1 MSQVRNGLLQSA
13 PVPSHAFTNT
23 AIAMKPSPPLVT
35 IIGSYVQDH
44 CWTTDRFPAVGE
56 TRVGHFST
64 GPGGK
69 GFNQAIACYRQ
80 GVATTF
86 VGAIGADPLAD
97 TARRFA
103 ADEGLDCHWQTVA
116 DRPTATS
123 SIVVDAAGRNLIV
136 VDLAANLGL
145 DPVAAATRIT
155 AGTAVV
161 LTQLET
167 TVDVVAAVLQRARA
181 IGALAFLNPAPLH
194 PDLTPEVLAL
204 ADLVTPN
211 ETEFAL
217 LLGKLGVP
225 DDVSRPWEIDD
236 LNLHALCRTTG
247 VPTVVITLGER
258 GCFVSHGRDHRGDAM
273 AYYRLAPESVRAIDT
288 TGAGDAFSGALAA
301 ALAFAEP
308 GAAFRD
314 AVVHANR
321 VAAMSTEQT
330 GTAPAMPTRAQVAAR
345 YV

>member
-1 MSQVRNGLLQSA
+1 MPQ
-13 PVPSHAFTNT
+13 
-23 AIAMKPSPPLVT
+23 VT

-56 TRVGHFST
+56 TRIGHFST

-69 GFNQAIACYRQ
+69 GFNQAVACHRQ
-80 GVATTF
+80 GVTTRF
-86 VGAIGADPLAD
+86 VGALGADPLAA

-103 ADEGLDCHWQTVA
+103 AAEGLDCHWHSVP

-123 SIVVDAAGRNLIV
+123 SIVVDRAGRNLLV

-145 DPVAAATRIT
+145 EAALATAQIEV
-155 AGTAVV
+155 GTRVV

-167 TVDVVAAVLQRARA
+167 SIAVVAAALDRARA
-181 IGALAFLNPAPLH
+181 VGALAFLNPAPLH
-194 PDLTPEVLAL
+194 PELTPEVLAL
-204 ADLVTPN
+204 VDLITPN

-217 LLGKLGVP
+217 LLGLLGVP
-225 DDVSRPWEIDD
+225 DDVSRPWELAD
-236 LNLHALCRTTG
+236 LDLHALCRTTG
-247 VPTVVITLGER
+247 VPTVLITLGEN
-258 GCFVSHGRDHRGDAM
+258 GCFVSHGREHRGDAQP
-273 AYYRLAPESVRAIDT
+273 YYRLGPESVRAIDT

-321 VAAMSTEQT
+321 VAAMSTEQI
-330 GTAPAMPTRAQVAAR
+330 GTAPAMPTRAQVQAR
-345 YV
+345 FQ

>member
-1 MSQVRNGLLQSA
+1 MR
-13 PVPSHAFTNT
+13 
-23 AIAMKPSPPLVT
+23 PPLVT

-69 GFNQAIACYRQ
+69 GFNQAIACHRQ
-80 GVATTF
+80 GVATRF
-86 VGAIGADPLAD
+86 VGALGADALAD

-103 ADEGLDCHWQTVA
+103 ADEGLVCHWQTVT
-116 DRPTATS
+116 DRPTASS

-136 VDLAANLGL
+136 VDLAANRGL
-145 DPVAAATRIT
+145 DAVAAADEIE
-155 AGTAVV
+155 AGTCIV
-161 LTQLET
+161 LTQLEIAI
-167 TVDVVAAVLQRARA
+167 DAVAAALTRACA
-181 IGALAFLNPAPLH
+181 VGALAFLNPAPLH

-217 LLGKLGVP
+217 LLGMLGVP

-236 LNLHALCRTTG
+236 LDLHALCRTTG
-247 VPTVVITLGER
+247 VPTVVITLGEH
-258 GCFVSHGRDHRGDAM
+258 GCFVSHGRDNRGDVA
-273 AYYRLAPESVRAIDT
+273 AYYRLAPESVRAIDS

-308 GAAFRD
+308 DAAFRE

-321 VAAMSTEQT
+321 VAAMSTEQP
-330 GTAPAMPTRAQVAAR
+330 GTAPAMPSRTQVAAR
-345 YV
+345 FG

>member
-1 MSQVRNGLLQSA
+1 MSQ
-13 PVPSHAFTNT
+13 
-23 AIAMKPSPPLVT
+23 PPLVT

-44 CWTTDRFPAVGE
+44 CWTTDHFPAVGE

-69 GFNQAIACYRQ
+69 GFNQAVVCHRQ
-80 GVATTF
+80 GVATRF
-86 VGAIGADPLAD
+86 VGAVGVDALAD

-103 ADEGLDCHWQTVA
+103 ADEGLDCHWQRVA
-116 DRPTATS
+116 DRPTATA

-145 DPVAAATRIT
+145 DPAAAAAQIM
-155 AGTAVV
+155 AGTRVV

-167 TVDVVAAVLQRARA
+167 TLAVVAATLARARA
-181 IGALAFLNPAPLH
+181 VGALACLNPAPLH

-204 ADLVTPN
+204 ADLITPN

-217 LLGKLGVP
+217 LLGMLGVP

-236 LNLHALCRTTG
+236 LDLHALCRTTG
-247 VPTVVITLGER
+247 VPTLVITLGER
-258 GCFVSHGRDHRGDAM
+258 GCFVSHGRDHRGDVA
-273 AYYRLAPESVRAIDT
+273 AYYRLAPESVRAIDS

-301 ALAFAEP
+301 ALAFAGP

-321 VAAMSTEQT
+321 VAAISTEQS

-345 YV
+345 FP

>member
-1 MSQVRNGLLQSA
+1 MTNLNPQV
-13 PVPSHAFTNT
+13 V
-23 AIAMKPSPPLVT
+23 

-69 GFNQAIACYRQ
+69 GFNQAIACHRQ
-80 GVATTF
+80 GVATSF
-86 VGAIGADPLAD
+86 VGAVGADPLAD

-103 ADEGLDCHWQTVA
+103 AAEGLACHWQTVG

-136 VDLAANLGL
+136 VDPAANLGL
-145 DPVAAATRIT
+145 DPAAATQQIADAT
-155 AGTAVV
+155 GVV

-167 TVDVVAAVLQRARA
+167 SIGVAAAVLSRARA

-204 ADLVTPN
+204 ADLITPN

-217 LLGKLGVP
+217 LLGMLGVP

-236 LNLHALCRTTG
+236 LDLHALCRTTG
-247 VPTVVITLGER
+247 VPTVLITLGEH
-258 GCFVSHGRDHRGDAM
+258 GCFVSHGRNHRRDVA
-273 AYYRLAPESVRAIDT
+273 AYYRLPPESVRAIDT

-345 YV
+345 FS

>member
-1 MSQVRNGLLQSA
+1 MS
-13 PVPSHAFTNT
+13 
-23 AIAMKPSPPLVT
+23 LVT

-44 CWTTDRFPAVGE
+44 CWITDRFPAVGE
-56 TRVGHFST
+56 TRVGRFST

-69 GFNQAIACYRQ
+69 GFNQAIACHRQ
-80 GVATTF
+80 GVATRF
-86 VGAIGADPLAD
+86 VGAVGADALAE

-103 ADEGLDCHWQTVA
+103 AAEGLDCDWQSVA
-116 DRPTATS
+116 GRPTATA
-123 SIVVDAAGRNLIV
+123 SIVVDADGRNLIV

-145 DPVAAATRIT
+145 DPAAAAAQIA
-155 AGTAVV
+155 AGTRVV

-167 TVDVVAAVLQRARA
+167 AVEVAAAVLGRARE
-181 IGALAFLNPAPLH
+181 IGALALLNPAPLH

-204 ADLVTPN
+204 ADLITPN

-217 LLGKLGVP
+217 LLGMLGVP

-236 LNLHALCRTTG
+236 LELHALCRTTG
-247 VPTVVITLGER
+247 VPTVLITLGER
-258 GCFVSHGRDHRGDAM
+258 GCFVSHGRDHRGDGA
-273 AYYRLAPESVRAIDT
+273 AYYRMPPESVRAIDT

-308 GAAFRD
+308 DAAFRD
-314 AVVHANR
+314 AVAHANR
-321 VAAMSTEQT
+321 VAAMSTEQP

-345 YV
+345 FG

>member
-1 MSQVRNGLLQSA
+1 MSQI
-13 PVPSHAFTNT
+13 T
-23 AIAMKPSPPLVT
+23 PPAVV

-69 GFNQAIACYRQ
+69 GFNQAVACHRQ
-80 GVATTF
+80 GVATRF
-86 VGAIGADPLAD
+86 VGAVGADPLAD
-97 TARRFA
+97 TARQFA
-103 ADEGLDCHWQTVA
+103 AAEGLDCHWQCVP

-123 SIVVDAAGRNLIV
+123 SIVVDSAGRNLIV
-136 VDLAANLGL
+136 VDLAANVGL
-145 DPVAAATRIT
+145 DPALAAAQIGTETR
-155 AGTAVV
+155 VM

-167 TVDVVAAVLQRARA
+167 SVAVVAAALIRARE

-194 PDLTPEVLAL
+194 PELTPELLSLV
-204 ADLVTPN
+204 DLITPN

-217 LLGKLGVP
+217 LLGLLGVP

-236 LNLHALCRTTG
+236 LDLHALCRTTG
-247 VPTVVITLGER
+247 VPTVLITLGER
-258 GCFVSHGRDHRGDAM
+258 GCFVSHGREHRGDAQP
-273 AYYRLAPESVRAIDT
+273 YYRLAPESVRAIDT

-330 GTAPAMPTRAQVAAR
+330 GTAPAMPTRAQVQAR
-345 YV
+345 FQ

>member
-1 MSQVRNGLLQSA
+1 M
-13 PVPSHAFTNT
+13 
-23 AIAMKPSPPLVT
+23 PPALALVT

-69 GFNQAIACYRQ
+69 GFNQAVACHRQ
-80 GVATTF
+80 GVATRF
-86 VGAIGADPLAD
+86 VGAVGADALAD

-103 ADEGLDCHWQTVA
+103 AAEGLDCHWQRVA
-116 DRPTATS
+116 DRPTATA
-123 SIVVDAAGRNLIV
+123 SIVVDSEGRNLIV

-145 DPVAAATRIT
+145 EPAAAAVHIE
-155 AGTAVV
+155 AGTRVV

-167 TVDVVAAVLQRARA
+167 TVAVVAATLARARA
-181 IGALAFLNPAPLH
+181 VGALACLNPAPLH

-204 ADLVTPN
+204 ADLITPN

-225 DDVSRPWEIDD
+225 DDVSRPWQIDD
-236 LNLHALCRTTG
+236 LDLHALCRTTG
-247 VPTVVITLGER
+247 VPTVVITLGEH
-258 GCFVSHGRDHRGDAM
+258 GCFVSHGRDHRNDAQP
-273 AYYRLAPESVRAIDT
+273 YYRLASETVRAIDT

-308 GAAFRD
+308 GAPFRD

-321 VAAMSTEQT
+321 AAAISTEQF
-330 GTAPAMPTRAQVAAR
+330 GTAPAMPTREQVAAR
-345 YV
+345 FG